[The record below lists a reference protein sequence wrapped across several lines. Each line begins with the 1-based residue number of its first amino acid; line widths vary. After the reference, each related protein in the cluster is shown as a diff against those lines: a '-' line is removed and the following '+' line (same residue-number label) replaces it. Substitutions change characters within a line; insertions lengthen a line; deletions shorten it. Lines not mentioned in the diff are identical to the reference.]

1 MEKRLM
7 KIENDNLNGKQVD
20 EEEIFYFPNG
30 IIGFENFKK
39 FVLVNTA
46 TYKPFSFLISLDQ
59 KDFSI
64 PVVNPFMLIEEY
76 QKNLPQEFSQELKDY
91 IGGFQIFCV
100 VNLKGENGGP
110 TLNLK
115 GPIII
120 DYLKKIGKQ
129 VVLTADILTVT
140 YPLN

>member
-1 MEKRLM
+1 M
-7 KIENDNLNGKQVD
+7 KIENDYLDGKMVD

-30 IIGFENFKK
+30 IIGFENLKK
-39 FVLVNTA
+39 FVLVNTPN
-46 TYKPFSFLISLDQ
+46 YKPFSFLVSLDQ
-59 KDFSI
+59 EDFSI
-64 PVVNPFMLIEEY
+64 PVVNPFMLIDEY
-76 QKNLPQEFSQELKDY
+76 QKNLPAEFSNELKEYD
-91 IGGFQIFCV
+91 IECQVFCV

-120 DYLKKIGKQ
+120 DLLKKTGKQ
-129 VVLTADILTVT
+129 VILTADILTVT